1 MKKNR
6 LIWRLLFSVLV
17 IIMIALIAGCHKV
30 VSTEKDKDPEFGY
43 KESIV
48 TGAIQTNIYHADG
61 FPVPDGTALNTM
73 ISP

>member
-1 MKKNR
+1 
-6 LIWRLLFSVLV
+6 
-17 IIMIALIAGCHKV
+17 MIALIAGCHKV